1 MVAYEFYLHDE
12 EMGDILIGIL
22 PERRKNS
29 NRINEESIMK
39 WGRMVLGEKG
49 ESKNIY
55 YTQIKLD

>member
-1 MVAYEFYLHDE
+1 MVAYEFYLRDKE
-12 EMGDILIGIL
+12 RGDSLIGVL
-22 PERRKNS
+22 PERRKDS
-29 NRINEESIMK
+29 SRINEESIMK